1 MACLQ
6 DACKGLTSPSGSDLF
21 PPAQAKRTPRD
32 STSAVLAEHYGITMK
47 AVRDIWNL
55 RTWTSA
61 TMPYWT
67 SADHSRYLRKHLC
80 KSCQRNGVKSFAAAC
95 NACSKPRRRGRPA
108 LVRPAALGSADAMSQ
123 GDSDSAE
130 EAFTCADAW
139 AVHEAGQAGDLPPR
153 DVADQREALPG
164 WLDLQE
170 TDDGRVHFT
179 AHRMYACN
187 RDPRIQESCYSLP
200 TFRQPQAIAGV
211 MGFQRDGDGEGG
223 EEDSEC
229 DLSFLSC
236 PTMQQEQQDDWHF
249 FNEFSPFVATAP
261 ACTPTTTFC
270 TRPRLRWLSE

>member
-1 MACLQ
+1 
-6 DACKGLTSPSGSDLF
+6 
-21 PPAQAKRTPRD
+21 
-32 STSAVLAEHYGITMK
+32 MK

-80 KSCQRNGVKSFAAAC
+80 KGCQRNGVKSFAAAC

-123 GDSDSAE
+123 GDSDSVNE
-130 EAFTCADAW
+130 TFTCADAW
-139 AVHEAGQAGDLPPR
+139 AVQEAGQAGDLPPR

-164 WLDLQE
+164 WVDLQE

-187 RDPRIQESCYSLP
+187 RDPRIQEPCCSLP

-211 MGFQRDGDGEGG
+211 LGFQSDHMKDDRYGCER
-223 EEDSEC
+223 
-229 DLSFLSC
+229 LSFGCSVPHYHPGVVDAPVFDFLPYYHTPQMCITSV
-236 PTMQQEQQDDWHF
+236 
-249 FNEFSPFVATAP
+249 SAP
-261 ACTPTTTFC
+261 ACEELMSQYQRGTSCKQHYSSSTMMWEHGDAAWGTCRYHIASAPSTL
-270 TRPRLRWLSE
+270 PEWP

>member
-1 MACLQ
+1 MECLL
-6 DACKGLTSPSGSDLF
+6 DACKGLTSPGGYDRF

-32 STSAVLAEHYGITMK
+32 STSGVLAEHYGITMK

-80 KSCQRNGVKSFAAAC
+80 KGCQRNGVKSFAAAY

-108 LVRPAALGSADAMSQ
+108 LVRHAALGSADAMSQ
-123 GDSDSAE
+123 GDSDSVE

-139 AVHEAGQAGDLPPR
+139 AVREAWQAVNLPPR

-164 WLDLQE
+164 GLDLQE
-170 TDDGRVHFT
+170 TDDGRAHFT
-179 AHRMYACN
+179 AHRHGMYACN

-211 MGFQRDGDGEGG
+211 MDSQRDGDGEGG
-223 EEDSEC
+223 VQESEC
-229 DLSFLSC
+229 DLSFLSG
-236 PTMQQEQQDDWHF
+236 PLMQQHDL
-249 FNEFSPFVATAP
+249 SRMPTLVAIGI
-261 ACTPTTTFC
+261 
-270 TRPRLRWLSE
+270 